1 MATYEE
7 RIRLR
12 EEREE
17 LERKV
22 AELEKRAAAKSASM
36 RLSGLTPRQGLDA
49 GAKLFSGNPNAQSSD
64 YKLPPEPMT
73 PQSAYAQGWG
83 NLMGRMAEATRP
95 LTEPTKPEDEK
106 NTFLGQ
112 ATTPT
117 IAANVKN
124 IAKLPFSMG
133 RSLGEGVGGG
143 VILPAKEGRAADVGA
158 GLSNLTASLVPGQ
171 MLNQYLGTG
180 KTEPGQEFGPALDLL
195 AMYGITKGRGAKEPT
210 NAELS
215 ELNKA
220 QAERVSG
227 EALKNYYAKESKVQ
241 AEAAAEAQ
249 SKNAI
254 LRMADEA
261 KKAREKQVGENFSE
275 LLAQE
280 KAVRAEVAGEAVK
293 PKIRQAIGQKQAKQ
307 GIAAGRA
314 VEQQRQR
321 EAQQLQK
328 GGEVV
333 LARIRRLPDE
343 ALQAEYWELKG
354 KSPEA
359 LETARSMPREELEFV
374 VSGGRFGKKPNL
386 PTEFNMGVPLKD
398 VIPTLDAISSKLEDT
413 YGYLKEAFKTQK
425 GTVGQG
431 LDAMTEHR
439 RAERTAD
446 YRANLLSQGVLRDV
460 PDPGRRLL
468 IMKAIDNPDV
478 YARELNPQEIKVMNH
493 LKNEQ
498 AQITQ
503 MLVDAKVIDPKEAK
517 ENYIFH
523 WWKNRKTGEAQP
535 ATYGPFAKTAPQLNE
550 RRHMTIDDGIAA
562 GLELATDNPGDL
574 VGMSLRATTRAVES
588 RRLVEMLRGLKSPT
602 GGILTTTSQRGSTI
616 KAKSHPLGLVE
627 NWNTLKANGI
637 ADDYIPFDN
646 FALNEKT
653 FHYRNGVRELVEQR
667 AAVHKDIYP
676 WVKAYFDSPSYGT
689 MANLNFASKSLKLG
703 LSFFHPLALAAQAI
717 ATGRPSNINY
727 PKGLTL
733 FDKADPIAEMLVRNG
748 IERRGH
754 QDIQGMG
761 KMTKIPVA
769 GKLTDWMFNE
779 LTPGL
784 KMMTAYNELSRLLP
798 EYQKR
803 GISNDIAARDV
814 VRKVDAMYS
823 HEDVKLAAL
832 ESSRIMAQMYY
843 APQARKAWQ
852 MAFISPTWQKAHAQM
867 FGRSVASLVPDAVR
881 AKMGLEPKN
890 PISKTY
896 QEYVIGAG
904 TIYAAANLYN
914 YITTKQMDGEGKFL
928 WQQDDKFSVRAMYN
942 EPDGAKAYFRPLK
955 SIFEVPEFLGSP
967 LEKIGSKLA
976 PIWSSTARLFE
987 AGWNYRDRM
996 EDERTSL
1003 DKGIEFATDVATPI
1017 SFGNL
1022 DVGDAGRRILD
1033 VTGIYEDSTLG
1044 TPRKS
1049 VQSRIIGGFGIPTSR
1064 GEYADSGRQALENV
1078 REMSDAFQKERGYE
1092 SPRGGKSP
1100 ESLSRRRLFEALAI
1114 DDDSLAKTI
1123 IPTVEPDEFGQYLKN
1138 RFALKSFPKA
1148 LREEFESG
1156 LTSDQRHQIDLAREY
1171 LQGIAMKYD
1180 RLYNQTEAR

>member
-12 EEREE
+12 KEREE
-17 LERKV
+17 LERQV
-22 AELEKRAAAKSASM
+22 AELEKRAAAKSASQ
-36 RLSGLTPRQGLDA
+36 RLSGLSPRQGLGA
-49 GAKLFSGNPNAQSSD
+49 GAQLFSGNPTAQSSD
-64 YKLPPEPMT
+64 YKLPPEPPT
-73 PQSAYAQGWG
+73 LQSTYAQGYG
-83 NLMGRMAEATRP
+83 NLMGKLAEMTRP
-95 LTEPTKPEDEK
+95 LTEPTKPKDET

-117 IAANVKN
+117 IAADIKN

-143 VILPAKEGRAADVGA
+143 VILPAKEGRVADVGY
-158 GLSNLTASLVPGQ
+158 GLSTLTASLVPGQ

-195 AMYGITKGRGAKEPT
+195 ALYGITKGRGATEPT
-210 NAELS
+210 KAELS
-215 ELNKA
+215 DLNRA
-220 QAERVSG
+220 HTERVAG
-227 EALKNYYAKESKVQ
+227 EARKNYYAQESKIKT
-241 AEAAAEAQ
+241 EAAGEAQ

-254 LRMADEA
+254 LKMADEA
-261 KKAREKQVGENFSE
+261 RKAREAQASVNFSD

-280 KAVRAEVAGEAVK
+280 KGVRAEIAGEAIK
-293 PKIRQAIGQKQAKQ
+293 PKIRQGIGQKQAKQ
-307 GIAAGRA
+307 GIKADRVA
-314 VEQQRQR
+314 EQQRQR
-321 EAQQLQK
+321 EAQELQK

-343 ALQAEYWELKG
+343 ALRAEYWELNG

-359 LETARSMPREELEFV
+359 LEKSRSMPREELEFV
-374 VSGGRFGKKPNL
+374 VSGGRFGKKPM
-386 PTEFNMGVPLKD
+386 PTELNMGVPLKD
-398 VIPTLDAISSKLEDT
+398 VVPALDAISSRLEDT

-431 LDAMTEHR
+431 LDAMMEHR

-446 YRANLLSQGVLRDV
+446 YRANLLAQGVLRDV
-460 PDPGRRLL
+460 PDPSRRLL
-468 IMKAIDNPDV
+468 IMKAIDNPDL
-478 YARELNPQEIKVMNH
+478 YARQLNPQELKVMGQ

-503 MLVDAKVIDPKEAK
+503 MLVDAKVIDPKDAK

-523 WWKNRKTGEAQP
+523 WWKNRVTGEAQP

-550 RRHMTIDDGIAA
+550 RRHMTIDDGLAA

-588 RRLVEMLRGLKSPT
+588 RRLMEMLRGLKSPT
-602 GGILTTTSQRGSTI
+602 GGILTTTSQRGSVV

-627 NWNTLKANGI
+627 NWNTLKANGL
-637 ADDYIPFDN
+637 ADDYVPFDN
-646 FALNEKT
+646 YALNEKT
-653 FHYRNGVRELVEQR
+653 YRYRNGVRELIEQR

-676 WVKAYFDSPSYGT
+676 WVKAYFDSPSYGKL
-689 MANLNFASKSLKLG
+689 ANLNFASKSLKLG

-727 PKGLTL
+727 VKGLGL
-733 FDKADPIAEMLVRNG
+733 FDKADPVVEMLVRNG

-769 GKLTDWMFNE
+769 NKLTDWMFNE

-803 GISNDIAARDV
+803 GLSNDVAARDV

-832 ESSRIMAQMYY
+832 ESSRIMAEMYY
-843 APQARKAWQ
+843 APKARKAWQ

-881 AKMGLEPKN
+881 AKMGLDPKH

-896 QEYVIGAG
+896 QEYVMGAG
-904 TIYAAANLYN
+904 AVYAAANLYN

-928 WQQDDKFSVRAMYN
+928 WQQEDKFSVRAPYN

-967 LEKIGSKLA
+967 LEKTGSKLA

-987 AGWNYRDRM
+987 MGWNYRDRM

-1022 DVGDAGRRILD
+1022 DIGDAGRRILD

-1049 VQSRIIGGFGIPTSR
+1049 VQSRVIGGFGIPTSR
-1064 GEYADSGRQALENV
+1064 GEYADPGRQALENV

-1092 SPRGGKSP
+1092 ASRGGKSP
-1100 ESLSRRRLFEALAI
+1100 ESLSRRRLFDALAI
-1114 DDDSLAKTI
+1114 DDTALAKTI
-1123 IPTVEPDEFGQYLKN
+1123 IPTVAPDEFGQYLKN

-1156 LTSDQRHQIDLAREY
+1156 LTPEQRRQIDLAREY

-1180 RLYNQTEAR
+1180 RLYNQQ